1 MRIDVLLA
9 LVRTTVLNLVTL
21 VVAGTISFVR
31 PMVAVTV
38 RMVTM
43 MLDTVLMLL
52 IRIQFN
58 ATVNM
63 SATESVLIARLSAM
77 MIAELS

>member
-9 LVRTTVLNLVTL
+9 LVRTTALNLVTL
-21 VVAGTISFVR
+21 VVAGTISSVR
-31 PMVAVTV
+31 PMVAVIV

-52 IRIQFN
+52 IQIQFN